1 MTYTY
6 HFLKRPLVN
15 PSYLVKF
22 KYRNTLNIRP
32 CPAISVFSTTASS
45 LKPSNGTTTDKPS
58 QLTGAEP
65 YEVNLPESISP
76 AGTVLRGLNYV
87 KGRDDPISLK
97 EEEYPSWLWGLLDK
111 KNADISS
118 SNEESDLF
126 SKSKKLR
133 RKAAKKQRKLE
144 ALKET
149 SGNFQEVKVSL
160 TQQSID
166 LPSNEEGT
174 LAGATNAE
182 EARKELRVAMR
193 NERKKKIKENN
204 YLRSV

>member
-1 MTYTY
+1 MNHIPY
-6 HFLKRPLVN
+6 FVKRPILN
-15 PSYLVKF
+15 LSYIAKIKF
-22 KYRNTLNIRP
+22 GYIQK
-32 CPAISVFSTTASS
+32 ISFSPVIAEFSTTVSS
-45 LKPSNGTTTDKPS
+45 LKVSDGTTRDQS
-58 QLTGAEP
+58 SSIAEG
-65 YEVNLPESISP
+65 ENQNFIFPESISP

-97 EEEYPSWLWGLLDK
+97 EEEYPIWLWGLLDK
-111 KNADISS
+111 NNTIDSN

-144 ALKET
+144 ALKEA
-149 SGNFQEVKVSL
+149 SGKVEEIQVPL

-166 LPSNEEGT
+166 LPSNEEET
-174 LAGATNAE
+174 LEGAAKAE
-182 EARKELRVAMR
+182 GMRRQLRVAMR
-193 NERKKKIKENN
+193 NERKKKIKESN